1 MADQTEI
8 DFKIFKLVEM
18 CGLIT
23 IVRTWERREGDG
35 GEKESVG
42 AEMEFKCE

>member
-8 DFKIFKLVEM
+8 DFKVFKLVEM
-18 CGLIT
+18 CELIT

-35 GEKESVG
+35 GEKKNVG
-42 AEMEFKCE
+42 TEMEFKCE